1 MTNPS
6 YEELVRTL
14 EAYAANRMMN
24 DKAAHEL
31 NVRRKTIAAR
41 LDRIE
46 RMTGLNPRN
55 FYDLHRILQNKE
67 VLWQCDP
74 TRI

>member
-6 YEELVRTL
+6 YEDLVRTL

-31 NVRRKTIAAR
+31 NVRRKTITAR
-41 LDRIE
+41 LNRVE

-55 FYDLHRILQNKE
+55 FYDLHKILQNKE

>member
-31 NVRRKTIAAR
+31 NVRRKTITAR
-41 LDRIE
+41 LNRVE

-55 FYDLHRILQNKE
+55 FYDLHKILQNKE
-67 VLWQCDP
+67 MLWQCVP
-74 TRI
+74 TKT